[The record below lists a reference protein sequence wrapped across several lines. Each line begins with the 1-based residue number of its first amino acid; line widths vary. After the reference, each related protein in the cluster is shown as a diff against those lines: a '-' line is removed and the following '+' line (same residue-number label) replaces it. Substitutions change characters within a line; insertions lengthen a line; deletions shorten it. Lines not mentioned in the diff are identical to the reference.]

1 MALNRSMYPLLLD
14 MNKMYK
20 KSGEGYDWVRIDKS
34 TQWELSSNPQT
45 ETYQYIDAAADTT
58 SVTGFQ
64 LSMPQEILLDE
75 SNKCFRAVD
84 SYFQHFYTG
93 NDAIVP
99 AAIAFPVYSEDG
111 VLDKSKWIGLV
122 WDEATLMIDSLNT
135 VDKKY
140 NMTINYNGDPKRGF
154 ITKGEDGN
162 FKFEES
168 ADAELPLPAAMSLG
182 VKPTLKAKSE

>member
-14 MNKMYK
+14 QNRMYK
-20 KSGEGYDWVRIDKS
+20 KEGEGYDWVRIDKS
-34 TQWELSSNPQT
+34 TLWELSSNPQT

-75 SNKCFRAVD
+75 DNKCFRAVD
-84 SYFQHFYTG
+84 HYFQHFYTG

-99 AAIAFPVYSEDG
+99 AAIAFPFYSADG
-111 VLDKSKWIGLV
+111 TLDKTKWIGLV

-140 NMTINYNGDPKRGF
+140 NMTINYNGDPKRGY
-154 ITKGEDGN
+154 ITKGDDGK

-168 ADAELPLPAAMSLG
+168 EEAELPTPVALSLG
-182 VKPTLKAKSE
+182 NKTPIKVKEQ